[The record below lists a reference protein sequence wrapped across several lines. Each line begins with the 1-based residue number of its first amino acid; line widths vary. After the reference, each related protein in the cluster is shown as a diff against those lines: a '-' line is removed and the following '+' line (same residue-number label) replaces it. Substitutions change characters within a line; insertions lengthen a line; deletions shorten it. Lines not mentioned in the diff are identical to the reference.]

1 MTDKSELVT
10 FKDLNAELSRYQ
22 KRVDYQSIMQDIS
35 GLRPIEKFAIAG
47 MLLASLKVILKGL
60 I

>member
-1 MTDKSELVT
+1 MTDRSEFVT

-22 KRVDYQSIMQDIS
+22 RKVNYQSIMDDIS
-35 GLRPIEKFAIAG
+35 NLRPVEKFALAG